1 MSALYLM
8 CNRGKRSIAVDI
20 HTEDGVAIV
29 KDLAARADVVIQN
42 FRPGVLDR
50 LGLGYEAIRE
60 INPDVVYA
68 SLSGFGS
75 EGPYR
80 DRSAY
85 DTVIQAYAGLAT
97 NQADPADGVPVFLRQ
112 TAADKVTALFASQ
125 AITAALLARAMGRGG
140 QHLELAMMDAVAS
153 FLWADSAGNEVLLD
167 SDHSLNS
174 SFVAG
179 FRPIRFSDGWGVV
192 TPTSVADFTG
202 MCKALGVEGWD
213 DPRVATLEN
222 RNKNRDV
229 TSALVDLCY
238 AHAANMTMAE
248 ATPRLEAERVPF
260 AMVLSPDELTR
271 DPHAVAVGLFEERRH
286 HVVGRTRFPRHPIQ
300 FLGTPAETT
309 DASPAL
315 GEHTDE
321 ILTELGLG
329 ERITELRSAG
339 VVA

>member
-1 MSALYLM
+1 
-8 CNRGKRSIAVDI
+8 
-20 HTEDGVAIV
+20 
-29 KDLAARADVVIQN
+29 
-42 FRPGVLDR
+42 
-50 LGLGYEAIRE
+50 
-60 INPDVVYA
+60 
-68 SLSGFGS
+68 
-75 EGPYR
+75 
-80 DRSAY
+80 
-85 DTVIQAYAGLAT
+85 
-97 NQADPADGVPVFLRQ
+97 
-112 TAADKVTALFASQ
+112 
-125 AITAALLARAMGRGG
+125 
-140 QHLELAMMDAVAS
+140 MMDAVAS

-179 FRPIRFSDGWGVV
+179 FRPMRFRDGWGVV

-213 DPRVATLEN
+213 DPRVATMEE

-229 TSALVDLCY
+229 TAALVDLCY
-238 AHAANMTMAE
+238 AHAANLSMAE
-248 ATPRLEAERVPF
+248 ATARLEAERVPF

-271 DPHAVAVGLFEERRH
+271 DPHALAVGLFAERQH

-300 FLGTPAETT
+300 FRGTPADTT

-321 ILTELGLG
+321 ILTELGLVD
-329 ERITELRSAG
+329 RIADLRSAG